1 MHFEIAA
8 SQKSLLAMTL
18 ERFFNTL
25 LRRNTMGHDT
35 RDQGGNE
42 RHAAVLAERLLML
55 EARMDRLEGG
65 RVRPEAAP
73 HPAWPLGL
81 AGIAVLFGYL
91 GMGVPAHPYQ
101 YLFAGLL
108 LLLAY
113 HRGVLR
119 LSKGAWQRPQI
130 AANLLTVSLLF
141 MIVLG
146 GGVRRPLAW
155 FKAPAVVKEAPP
167 DGGSWYRALVPDYTV
182 QWHSMPGLSDWS
194 VDVTK
199 VQAFLLIA
207 TMAGALFRFQGFASI
222 TALALLIISIPV
234 YLSFTWDWVVLFLI
248 SGSVSLYL
256 QSRASGA
263 PYWRHEE

>member
-1 MHFEIAA
+1 MEKNMRDDEQERAVIARRV
-8 SQKSLLAMTL
+8 LRL
-18 ERFFNTL
+18 E
-25 LRRNTMGHDT
+25 
-35 RDQGGNE
+35 
-42 RHAAVLAERLLML
+42 ERL
-55 EARMDRLEGG
+55 DRLEGSPDG
-65 RVRPEAAP
+65 PGSAGP
-73 HPAWPLGL
+73 HPAWPLALGCT
-81 AGIAVLFGYL
+81 AAAFGWL

-113 HRGVLR
+113 HRGSLR
-119 LSKGAWQRPQI
+119 LPKGGWQWPQI
-130 AANLLTVSLLF
+130 AANFATISLFF

-146 GGVRRPLAW
+146 GGVRHPLAW
-155 FKAPAVVKEAPP
+155 FKAPGVVKGPPP
-167 DGGSWYRALVPDYTV
+167 DGGSWYRGLVPDYTV
-182 QWHSMPGLSDWS
+182 QWHSIPGLSDWTI
-194 VDVTK
+194 DFTK

-207 TMAGALFRFQGFASI
+207 TLAGALFRFQGFSSI

-263 PYWRHEE
+263 AMGRRGEW